1 MGICQLGPT
10 TLNLELREH
19 SIRPLMGIVV
29 ECGVHSLA
37 KQKCNRLLIM
47 KYMLQELQLLGE
59 LLKII
64 ISTNI
69 LSKDFSPL
77 QTAILRVLNKTPRF
91 VPLKSERFGFWF
103 NSWYVCV
110 EFTDKDQLNGI
121 LQN

>member
-1 MGICQLGPT
+1 MQQT
-10 TLNLELREH
+10 FNYEVYAS
-19 SIRPLMGIVV
+19 SI
-29 ECGVHSLA
+29 
-37 KQKCNRLLIM
+37 
-47 KYMLQELQLLGE
+47 LGE

-77 QTAILRVLNKTPRF
+77 QTAILRVRNKTPRF